1 MQNIDRRRK
10 AVLIV
15 ECDSATLVRQ
25 NLAVGDQLHAMV
37 KLAFPRNRVELVRTA
52 TEGELLKGLGEL
64 AGDGQR
70 YRSIIIIGHSNRN
83 GLRLTADS
91 FYEWPAIGRWLGPFD
106 PHRIILMACEAGRW
120 LPCAALF
127 ESIPDL
133 KEIFGSPVPA
143 HKNQMWVVLGR
154 VLYAL
159 GARRAEGK
167 WIGLMQA
174 GNFLITKG
182 VMFRNTRQEYERG
195 NDAEGKDWADAENF
209 LDRLVRGF

>member
-1 MQNIDRRRK
+1 
-10 AVLIV
+10 
-15 ECDSATLVRQ
+15 
-25 NLAVGDQLHAMV
+25 
-37 KLAFPRNRVELVRTA
+37 
-52 TEGELLKGLGEL
+52 
-64 AGDGQR
+64 
-70 YRSIIIIGHSNRN
+70 
-83 GLRLTADS
+83 
-91 FYEWPAIGRWLGPFD
+91 
-106 PHRIILMACEAGRW
+106 
-120 LPCAALF
+120 
-127 ESIPDL
+127 
-133 KEIFGSPVPA
+133 
-143 HKNQMWVVLGR
+143 MWVVLGR